1 MSKFTLFQTIKLV
14 CADQHKCEGGKTH
27 YTKGL
32 NPAQQL
38 LPLAELFIKVIQNS
52 YECQNSLFF
61 KLSNYECLPPS
72 SGSRTHIP
80 KFKGLNPAATSTRR
94 TLLLLFRNIYPKFFQ
109 MSKFILFQTS
119 LC

>member
-27 YTKGL
+27 YTKGF

-61 KLSNYECLPPS
+61 KLVCADQHQCV
-72 SGSRTHIP
+72 GGKTHYT
-80 KFKGLNPAATSTRR
+80 KFEGLNPKATVTCR
-94 TLLLLFRNIYPKFFQ
+94 TF
-109 MSKFILFQTS
+109 FILKVIQTS
-119 LC
+119 FECHNQLFLKISN